1 MGTTKISE
9 LNNISSN
16 KDIQND
22 DEFLVVRGYLSQK
35 TEIEELNSGSC
46 NLQIEFYDLKEYTDL
61 SHNISKISE
70 SEYNWPVGNFYS
82 DPGVSNITSE
92 CDLSEIDILSED
104 VYATYWDST
113 GTKKITEDSISHL
126 GMNFPI
132 KFEDG
137 TQFELNNYTF
147 TVKYAIIL
155 GGSEEILGPATRTVN
170 VVDINNNLESNQDP
184 WEHINF
190 NEYES
195 PQLVPT
201 EDYTPGEFVEIDDLL
216 ADTNSNSN
224 SLVYKIQIE
233 NRQLDE
239 DGEFQYTLTFT
250 LDSSNPTMVINWG
263 DGTPLKSIKGVY
275 GPSYINHTYTSSGTF
290 EITLTTNTLNKIG
303 ELNVYSKHSKVFK
316 EIVSWGNTGV
326 KSIKGFFCGVKTA
339 NSVAPPSIPSTV
351 TDITGAFYGSSI
363 NAQSISKWDTT
374 NVTRM
379 DDLFCKSKF
388 DVFPDLSA
396 WNVTNVTSM
405 RAMFVD
411 IHQSSLQGKLN
422 IENWNTSS
430 LVDMTLMFAHNH
442 TTERF
447 IPDITKWNLEKVEM
461 VSRIFQHTVNFNE
474 PWIINLKTQ
483 NIKKFDYMFYG
494 CNSFDQPIG
503 VWDMSSATD
512 ISFMLGLT
520 KFNQPLNEWNVSKVK
535 DMKYL
540 FSSNTVF
547 NQPLDK
553 WDTSSVTNMSGMFKF
568 AYAFNESID
577 TWNTS
582 SVLSLAGMFNRA
594 LNFNK
599 QINAKEIKTEQEN
612 YIAWDT
618 SSVTDMSGMFEGAI
632 KFNQP
637 IGNWNTSSVK
647 RMGAM
652 FKGQSSMQ
660 LMKFNQPI
668 ENWDV
673 SRVESMQE
681 MFQKCPFNQPIG
693 TWNTKSLKSIM
704 GMFRGNTSVFDQ
716 DIGNWDISNLRNAWY
731 FMQNND
737 PGLSIKNYDNL
748 LNGWSRKT
756 DNETFIHRR
765 QYLDVGLSK
774 FSNKGELGKNILT
787 KTYGWTIRDGGKTN
801 IVVHTPTPTPTT
813 SNPTPTPSPV
823 AFRLTDNNLQS
834 VLAEVKQNKE
844 AAYKKYGPM
853 NTWNTSNLTSLRG
866 AFSNWVDFN
875 EDISNWDTSN
885 VTDMRTTFSHAHS
898 FNQPIENWNTSSV
911 TDMSGMFA
919 DASSFNQPIGKW
931 DTSSVVN
938 MEQVFARASSF
949 NQPIGNWDTSSVTN
963 MMALFAESGFNQDLN
978 NWDISSVTDIRS
990 MFANNKVFNQNIGNW
1005 NTSSLTNMNSMF
1017 CRATSFNGNIS
1028 SWDTS
1033 SVVNME
1039 KMFAGAMAF
1048 NQPIGNWD
1056 TSSVVSM
1063 KEMFGGTLC
1072 EWKPPR
1078 PPVYCITTFNQ
1089 NIQNW
1094 DVSKV
1099 ETMEG
1104 MFKHSS
1110 FNQELSSW
1118 NTSNVKNMKNMFYF
1132 NKKFNKSI
1140 GNWNTSSV
1148 ISMEGMFR
1156 FSVFNRDI
1164 SGFDTSNV
1172 LNMADMFNSNKEFNK
1187 PIGNWNVSKVK
1198 KFKDMFYYA
1207 AKFDQSLK
1215 EWDIS
1220 GIENS
1225 TEDNNNPYYLSHM
1238 PPLNSIFQYTS
1249 MSSWNYG
1256 ETLIGW
1262 VELNKQ
1268 KGESK
1273 IPAHWTHTDGTKRE
1287 IYLYNNGKYHKGATE
1302 ARNLLTEKY
1311 NWQISDMG
1319 QDSTSPT
1326 PTPVADLTPTPTPIP
1341 SNLSYKSEKINF
1353 GDIKNKLLNKFLV
1366 DIKEDL
1372 TPTQGSA
1379 GQKGEKGFEGGAG
1392 FQGDTGDIGLP
1403 GEKGNSGLQG
1413 ETGIKGS
1420 SGEVGSKGEPGET
1433 GNKGNKGS
1441 KGIVGI
1447 YGDKGHVGQDSVEK
1461 GNKGLKGN
1469 QGFQGQTGDNAS
1481 RSLGPRGSVGDFGEP
1496 VFGLKGNK
1504 GQLGISSPE
1513 IAQIGDVGG
1522 VGEKYKYEYHPRK
1535 SFYMNGAYN
1544 HGRLSLKKDEV
1555 NAFVAGPFNINDAEL
1570 NNSRFIYFDLKSAYP
1585 IQIHNEFTIGST
1597 RIEIDLEPMFNSNQN
1612 PVMCKVASA
1621 LCKTDTNEGGFIGMH
1636 FTKNENEFYF
1646 RFYAIFNETTVPCSI
1661 EKYGIFIPNEIAIS
1675 HEPYKHYLRI

>member
-1 MGTTKISE
+1 MGTVKISE
-9 LNNISSN
+9 LNNISSS

-22 DEFLVVRGYLSQK
+22 DEFLVVCGYSSQK

-46 NLQIEFYDLKEYTDL
+46 NLQIEFYDLKEYPDL
-61 SHNISKISE
+61 SHNVIKISE

-82 DPGVSNITSE
+82 DSGVSNITSE

-155 GGSEEILGPATRTVN
+155 GGSEEILGPATRKIN

-339 NSVAPPSIPSTV
+339 NSVAPSSIPSTV

-422 IENWNTSS
+422 IETWNTSS
-430 LVDMTLMFAHNH
+430 LVDMTLMFAHNY

-503 VWDMSSATD
+503 VWDISSATD

-599 QINAKEIKTEQEN
+599 QINTKEIKTEQEN

-618 SSVTDMSGMFEGAI
+618 SSVVEMGGMFEGAI

-647 RMGAM
+647 RMDAM
-652 FKGQSSMQ
+652 FKGQSMQ

-731 FMQNND
+731 FMQDND

-748 LNGWSRKT
+748 LDGWSRKT
-756 DNETFIHRR
+756 DNETFINRR

-787 KTYGWTIRDGGKTN
+787 KTYGWNIRDGGKTN
-801 IVVHTPTPTPTT
+801 IVVHTPTPTSIT
-813 SNPTPTPSPV
+813 SNPT
-823 AFRLTDNNLQS
+823 
-834 VLAEVKQNKE
+834 
-844 AAYKKYGPM
+844 
-853 NTWNTSNLTSLRG
+853 
-866 AFSNWVDFN
+866 
-875 EDISNWDTSN
+875 
-885 VTDMRTTFSHAHS
+885 
-898 FNQPIENWNTSSV
+898 
-911 TDMSGMFA
+911 
-919 DASSFNQPIGKW
+919 
-931 DTSSVVN
+931 
-938 MEQVFARASSF
+938 
-949 NQPIGNWDTSSVTN
+949 
-963 MMALFAESGFNQDLN
+963 
-978 NWDISSVTDIRS
+978 
-990 MFANNKVFNQNIGNW
+990 
-1005 NTSSLTNMNSMF
+1005 
-1017 CRATSFNGNIS
+1017 
-1028 SWDTS
+1028 
-1033 SVVNME
+1033 
-1039 KMFAGAMAF
+1039 
-1048 NQPIGNWD
+1048 
-1056 TSSVVSM
+1056 
-1063 KEMFGGTLC
+1063 
-1072 EWKPPR
+1072 
-1078 PPVYCITTFNQ
+1078 
-1089 NIQNW
+1089 
-1094 DVSKV
+1094 
-1099 ETMEG
+1099 
-1104 MFKHSS
+1104 
-1110 FNQELSSW
+1110 
-1118 NTSNVKNMKNMFYF
+1118 
-1132 NKKFNKSI
+1132 
-1140 GNWNTSSV
+1140 
-1148 ISMEGMFR
+1148 
-1156 FSVFNRDI
+1156 
-1164 SGFDTSNV
+1164 
-1172 LNMADMFNSNKEFNK
+1172 
-1187 PIGNWNVSKVK
+1187 
-1198 KFKDMFYYA
+1198 
-1207 AKFDQSLK
+1207 
-1215 EWDIS
+1215 
-1220 GIENS
+1220 
-1225 TEDNNNPYYLSHM
+1225 
-1238 PPLNSIFQYTS
+1238 
-1249 MSSWNYG
+1249 
-1256 ETLIGW
+1256 
-1262 VELNKQ
+1262 
-1268 KGESK
+1268 
-1273 IPAHWTHTDGTKRE
+1273 
-1287 IYLYNNGKYHKGATE
+1287 
-1302 ARNLLTEKY
+1302 
-1311 NWQISDMG
+1311 
-1319 QDSTSPT
+1319 PT
-1326 PTPVADLTPTPTPIP
+1326 PTPVADLTPTPTPMP

-1420 SGEVGSKGEPGET
+1420 SGEDGSKGEPGET

-1461 GNKGLKGN
+1461 GNKGPKGN
-1469 QGFQGQTGDNAS
+1469 QGFQGQIGDNAS

-1570 NNSRFIYFDLKSAYP
+1570 NNSRFIYFDLKSVYP

-1597 RIEIDLEPMFNSNQN
+1597 RLEIDLEPMFNSNQN